1 MASAATAAAEH
12 QNIWIAAS
20 DGDLELVRKLLDEG
34 VNVNA
39 KDENGYNPLYVRRPR
54 AEVSTFARN

>member
-1 MASAATAAAEH
+1 MGMASAATAAAEH

-34 VNVNA
+34 VSVNA
-39 KDENGYNPLYVRRPR
+39 KDENGYSPL
-54 AEVSTFARN
+54 